1 LLIGV
6 GLYAL
11 YQQELLLIP
20 SDTKNDEVFGIF
32 IVNHLPLGAV
42 GLIIAAVLAAAMST
56 LSSSL
61 NSSAGAFV
69 ADFYRPLRPGRDE
82 KHYLI
87 TSQAATVFWGVAQT
101 AVALG
106 TLWLGSDRSIIDRV
120 LEVAGFT
127 TGLVLG
133 LFILG
138 SMRRPV
144 RSTAALVGLGAGFLA
159 VLSAWLPKLWGAT
172 LLAWPW
178 FAPLGCLVTIAVAL
192 LFDKLVSHHGSS
204 ADGIPQPGLDQPG

>member
-1 LLIGV
+1 
-6 GLYAL
+6 
-11 YQQELLLIP
+11 
-20 SDTKNDEVFGIF
+20 
-32 IVNHLPLGAV
+32 
-42 GLIIAAVLAAAMST
+42 VLAAAMST

-61 NSSAGAFV
+61 NSSASAFV

-82 KHYLI
+82 RHYLI
-87 TSQAATVFWGVAQT
+87 TSQIMTVVWGVAQT
-101 AVALG
+101 VVALS
-106 TLWLGSDRSIIDRV
+106 TLWLGSDRAIITRV

-144 RSTAALVGLGAGFLA
+144 RSTAALVGLGAGFVA
-159 VLSAWLPKLWGAT
+159 VLSAWLPRLWGPPV
-172 LLAWPW
+172 LAWPW

-192 LFDKLVSHHGSS
+192 IFDKLVLQHGSS
-204 ADGIPQPGLDQPG
+204 ADGSTQPGLDPPG